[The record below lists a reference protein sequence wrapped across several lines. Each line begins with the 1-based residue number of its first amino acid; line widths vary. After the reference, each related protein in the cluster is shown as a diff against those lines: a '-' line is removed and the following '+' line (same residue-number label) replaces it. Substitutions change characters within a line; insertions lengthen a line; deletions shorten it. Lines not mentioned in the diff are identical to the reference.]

1 MRHAVWSRPVR
12 RRLGRFCVPIAAAL
26 LTVMAASTPAAA
38 ATVVTQTTW
47 GGTSRDEAAAV
58 AVAPDGG
65 FYLTGTTTI
74 PAGGEELF
82 LIKVAADGSLA
93 WQRSWM
99 ATPNGLYEG
108 NDVAVAPDGS
118 VYVTGLFAPNGTQ
131 AGDVLL
137 LKFSPD
143 GALIWQRTWDS
154 GNTETGEAIA
164 VAGDGSI
171 YVSGGANSLRE
182 YSPLILLRFAPDGA
196 LVWQRTWS
204 NVASGDAL
212 AIGPNGNI
220 HVAGVA
226 PRPDGTFNWDL
237 VVLTLDPLGTLLWQR
252 DLAAGSVADARGGM
266 TVAPDGSIYV
276 AGGLQAIQSGRA
288 INDTLITKFS
298 PNGSLAWG
306 VAYGGNNDDFP
317 GGVLILP
324 NGTLLVGGVS
334 QSPFVGGPSFAYLL
348 RVDDANGRGIGCN
361 SLDGSGLDKGE
372 DVALAADQTVVLGAS
387 TTSRPPFTLGS
398 CPQQQTRS
406 LNSRVTTPAIPLA
419 AGTGVV
425 ADPNGTVATPGGTTP
440 GAGFLDA
447 ALIRLT
453 LP

>member
-1 MRHAVWSRPVR
+1 MRHAVWSRPMR
-12 RRLGRFCVPIAAAL
+12 RRIGRLCVPIAAAL
-26 LTVMAASTPAAA
+26 LTVVAASTSAAA

-47 GGTSRDEAAAV
+47 GGTSRDDAEAV

-65 FYLTGTTTI
+65 FYLTGTTTL

-82 LIKVAADGSLA
+82 LIKIAADGSLV
-93 WQRSWM
+93 WQRSWNG
-99 ATPNGLYEG
+99 TPHGLYEG
-108 NDVAVAPDGS
+108 NDVAVAADGS

-137 LKFSPD
+137 LKFSPN

-154 GNTETGEAIA
+154 GNTETGEALA

-171 YVSGGANSLRE
+171 YVSGGSNSLAE
-182 YSPLILLRFAPDGA
+182 LGPLVLLRFAPDGT
-196 LVWQRTWS
+196 LLWQRTWS
-204 NVASGDAL
+204 DVASGDAL

-226 PRPDGTFNWDL
+226 PRPDGTFHWDM
-237 VVLTLDPLGTLLWQR
+237 VVLTLNPQGTLLWQR
-252 DLAAGSVADARGGM
+252 DLAAGDVADARGGM

-276 AGGLQAIQSGRA
+276 AGGLQAIQGRTA

-298 PNGSLAWG
+298 PNGSLTWG

-324 NGTLLVGGVS
+324 DGTLLIGGVS

-348 RVDDANGRGIGCN
+348 RVDVKGKGIGCN
-361 SLDGSGLDKGE
+361 SVDGSGLDEGD
-372 DVALAADQTVVLGAS
+372 DVALAADNTVVLGAT

-406 LNSRVTTPAIPLA
+406 LNSSLSTPARPLA
-419 AGTGVV
+419 VGTGVV
-425 ADPNGTVATPGGTTP
+425 ADPNGTATTSNGTTP
-440 GAGFLDA
+440 GAGFFDA